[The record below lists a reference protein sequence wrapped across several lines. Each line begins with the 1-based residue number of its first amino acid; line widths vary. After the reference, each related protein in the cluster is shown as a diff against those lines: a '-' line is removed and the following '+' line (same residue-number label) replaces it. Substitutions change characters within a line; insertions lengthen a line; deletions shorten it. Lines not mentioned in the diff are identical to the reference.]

1 MRYRFIILFI
11 VLFSINNG
19 FSQDTIP
26 LTKSIVAG
34 ATGEGIRT
42 VIYTNSTFYKFILE
56 DNYYLKE
63 QDNASVNRID
73 DVEKWRYSI
82 LNKIKN

>member
-1 MRYRFIILFI
+1 MRCCFIILFI

-26 LTKSIVAG
+26 LTKDIVVV

-42 VIYTNSTFYKFILE
+42 IIYTDSTFYKFILE

-63 QDNASVNRID
+63 QDNVGVNRID
-73 DVEKWRYSI
+73 NVVKWRYSI

>member
-1 MRYRFIILFI
+1 MRYCFIILFI

-26 LTKSIVAG
+26 LTKDIVVV

-42 VIYTNSTFYKFILE
+42 IIYTDSTFYKFILE

-63 QDNASVNRID
+63 QDSVNRID
-73 DVEKWRYSI
+73 NVVKWRYSI